1 MRILLVNDDGVF
13 APGYREL
20 AQRLAEKHA
29 VIAVA
34 PDGNR
39 SAVSHGLTM
48 RTPIFAEEAEL
59 APGLKA
65 WAVSGTPADC
75 TRLGLTTFC
84 KEPPDLVISGPNCG
98 ANVGHDVFYS
108 GTVGAAL
115 EATMHGHKA
124 IAVSGHPLNDPKQ
137 IVDCFLHILSQIDA
151 EKDIRQLLNINLPDL
166 RDGAPKGVLWVP
178 QATEHHWHDG
188 YEHRVSPE
196 GKPYWWI
203 SGTEC
208 PITPEPVD
216 DLSALLQGYVTLTPL
231 SPELTDKTAPWGKEF
246 QL

>member
-1 MRILLVNDDGVF
+1 MRILLVNDDGVY
-13 APGYREL
+13 APNYREL
-20 AQRLAEKHA
+20 ALRLAEKHT
-29 VIAVA
+29 VTCVA

-48 RTPIFAEEAEL
+48 RTPIFAEEITL
-59 APGLKA
+59 APGLVA

-84 KEPPDLVISGPNCG
+84 PETPDLVISGPNVG
-98 ANVGHDVFYS
+98 YNVGHDVFYS

-115 EATMHGHKA
+115 EAAMHGVKA
-124 IAVSGHPLNDPKQ
+124 IAVSGHPRDDPKQ
-137 IVDCFLHILSQIDA
+137 VVSCFLRLFDQLDM
-151 EKDIRQLLNINLPDL
+151 EKDVRQLLNINLPSL

-188 YEHRVSPE
+188 YEGRVSPD
-196 GKPYWWI
+196 GKRYWWI

-208 PITPEPVD
+208 PISPEPVD
-216 DLSALLQGYVTLTPL
+216 DLSALLHGYATLTPL
-231 SPELTDKTAPWGKEF
+231 APDIFDREAPFGKEF
-246 QL
+246 SL